1 MFFLCVLY
9 YIIVIICVII
19 FFRSFVLYIYIF
31 ILRIYI
37 NKINGIRENFFE
49 DDEKKVVGRWSQSFL
64 LVVLVVES

>member
-49 DDEKKVVGRWSQSFL
+49 DDEKKVVGR
-64 LVVLVVES
+64 